1 CTVASSPT
9 AAVVTM
15 AQVSSWSP
23 QTVQRPAKASTAPSS
38 RVMKYGWRSLEDRR
52 THSYQPSAGTRQR
65 RDATDAADARA
76 AATGSARALML
87 RAATLA
93 CLADEGTRPHRA
105 TDSTGCSTRRERRTT
120 GTGSVG
126 ATL

>member
-1 CTVASSPT
+1 
-9 AAVVTM
+9 
-15 AQVSSWSP
+15 
-23 QTVQRPAKASTAPSS
+23 QRPAKASTATSS

-65 RDATDAADARA
+65 RDANDVAYARA
-76 AATGSARALML
+76 VATVSARALII
-87 RAATLA
+87 RAAPLA
-93 CLADEGTRPHRA
+93 SLAHEGTRPHRA

-126 ATL
+126 ARW